1 MTSISVIVAA
11 LNAASTIEEQLAAL
25 AMQDDPSIEYEVLAC
40 DNGSQDET
48 RELVLRR
55 AREDARFRLIDASA
69 SPGAGPARNIGVR
82 HAQGEFVAFCDAD
95 DVADRRWLSA
105 MAAALQTCDVVAGR
119 VETASLN
126 PNWTR
131 IARPLPEDIQTGSFL
146 PFAGAGNLALH
157 RRIFQELGGF
167 DPALTW
173 LEDVDLS
180 WRLQLAGYEI
190 GFAADAMV
198 HVRLRRSIAGIY
210 TQGVHY
216 GSALALLEQR
226 YRSLM
231 RSKQGSGAP
240 ARSGS
245 RWDTM
250 LATMSTVAH
259 HPGRGGWGYLLW
271 QLGWHIGHHRGSGP
285 LSGQEPLAA

>member
-1 MTSISVIVAA
+1 MSISVIVAA
-11 LNAASTIEEQLAAL
+11 LNAGSTIEEQLAAL
-25 AMQDDPSIEYEVLAC
+25 ATQDDPSIEYEVLVC

-55 AREDARFRLIDASA
+55 ALGRFAVQAHRRVSVARTRSQHWCE
-69 SPGAGPARNIGVR
+69 SCS
-82 HAQGEFVAFCDAD
+82 GEFVAFCDAD

-105 MAAALQTCDVVAGR
+105 MVAALQTCDVVAGR

-131 IARPLPEDIQTGSFL
+131 IARPLPEDIQTGPFL
-146 PFAGAGNLALH
+146 PFAGAGNLAL
-157 RRIFQELGGF
+157 RRRTFQELGGF

-190 GFAADAMV
+190 GFASDAIV

-210 TQGVHY
+210 GQGVHY

-231 RSKQGSGAP
+231 RSKQGNGAP
-240 ARSGS
+240 ARSGTK
-245 RWDTM
+245 WDTM
-250 LATMSTVAH
+250 LTTMSTVAH
-259 HPGRGGWGYLLW
+259 HPGRGGWGFLLW
-271 QLGWHIGHHRGSGP
+271 QLGWHIGHHRGTGP
-285 LSGQEPLAA
+285 LSGQEPIAA